1 MTSRNRLAVSGGDWE
16 DSTFARAVT
25 EGSAMSADLYVEL
38 CALPEHL
45 TGEIL
50 KLRRK
55 LSQDSIQTL
64 PGIGIRVVLQ

>member
-1 MTSRNRLAVSGGDWE
+1 
-16 DSTFARAVT
+16 
-25 EGSAMSADLYVEL
+25 MSADLYVEL

-55 LSQDSIQTL
+55 LGQDSIQTL
-64 PGIGIRVVLQ
+64 PGIGIQVVLQ